1 MTEDAQSPAEE
12 RRATGPA
19 KGRRISAQNL
29 ALPAF
34 IAALAVVT
42 GLFEPRFWSPENL
55 LNLSRQLAPLM
66 IISVGQAL
74 AVISGGLDLSLAA
87 SLALSGVYGV
97 MVMADYG
104 VFAGI
109 AVMLATGLCFGL
121 VNGLI
126 ITHFD
131 VSPFIVTIGMLSVG
145 RGLALM
151 ASGGLPIYDVS
162 GSFIDIFGY
171 GAVLGIPTPAIVA
184 VATLLAGAALLR
196 YTVFGRYLYAI
207 GSKSAAALSSGINVK
222 FYTLL
227 VYGISGLTAGIAAVV
242 LTAWVNAAQPMAAAG
257 LELQSL
263 AAVVVG
269 GIALTGGSGSML
281 NAFYGVLILGM
292 LSNSLNMIG
301 VSSFMQTLVI
311 GLVIVAAVVL
321 DKLRRGKTA
330 GA

>member
-1 MTEDAQSPAEE
+1 MTENTQLQADAGHESG
-12 RRATGPA
+12 TS
-19 KGRRISAQNL
+19 KGRRVSFQNL
-29 ALPAF
+29 ALPFF
-34 IAALAVVT
+34 IVALAVVT
-42 GLFEPRFWSPENL
+42 GLFESRFWSTENL

-66 IISVGQAL
+66 IISVGQAF
-74 AVISGGLDLSLAA
+74 AVIGGGLDLSLAA

-97 MVMADYG
+97 LVMADYG
-104 VFAGI
+104 VFAGVL
-109 AVMLATGLCFGL
+109 VMLLTGLGFGL
-121 VNGLI
+121 VNGMI
-126 ITHFD
+126 ITRFE

-145 RGLALM
+145 RGLALI
-151 ASGGLPIYDVS
+151 ASAGLPIYDVP
-162 GSFIDIFGY
+162 GPFIDIFGY
-171 GAVLGIPTPAIVA
+171 GAVLGIPTPAVVA
-184 VATLLAGAALLR
+184 VGTLLVGAAILR
-196 YTVFGRYLYAI
+196 YTVFGRYVYAI
-207 GSKSAAALSSGINVK
+207 GSKSAAAHSSGVDVK
-222 FYTLL
+222 LYTLL
-227 VYGISGLTAGIAAVV
+227 VYGISGLTAGIGAVV

-321 DKLRRGKTA
+321 DKLRRGKA
-330 GA
+330 MDV